1 MEPLLIEAGAGA
13 FGSGDH
19 PTTRGVLAALEAID
33 PALFTPRN
41 ACDIGCGSGIL
52 SFSIIKNFLCPV
64 VSVDISVQAID
75 TLRFNCFN
83 NGIVTDTYARGL
95 PSILPVHSDG
105 FNHPTIATHAPY
117 DLIVMNILAEPL
129 LRLAADADA
138 HLASEGVLVLSGILS
153 WQEPPLREA
162 YASLGLELTSRL
174 QVGDW
179 VTLLWQKP

>member
-1 MEPLLIEAGAGA
+1 
-13 FGSGDH
+13 
-19 PTTRGVLAALEAID
+19 
-33 PALFTPRN
+33 
-41 ACDIGCGSGIL
+41 
-52 SFSIIKNFLCPV
+52 
-64 VSVDISVQAID
+64 
-75 TLRFNCFN
+75 
-83 NGIVTDTYARGL
+83 
-95 PSILPVHSDG
+95 
-105 FNHPTIATHAPY
+105 
-117 DLIVMNILAEPL
+117 MNILAEPL